1 MMLRAG
7 VFLSALLL
15 LVPFAPG
22 ASAQVIGLPRVLAA
36 AENGKA
42 APAAPAAT
50 SEKPAATNAKSAAP
64 AASAAAPKAPA
75 AAAPAKPEPDPFGR
89 ETPQGMVSG
98 LMNALAAADYERAVQ
113 FFETKEV
120 RGVPHWYVL
129 SGPELARRF
138 QEVLDRAGTVITPA
152 ELSNDPNGNVNDGLA
167 PNVERFGE
175 IKADGRMVPLLA
187 VRLERDGKSLWLV
200 STKTLSEVP
209 SLARTLDVG
218 ETRSSIDWLPEGPT
232 IDGAPASHWLAL
244 IILAAISF
252 GIAWALVA
260 WRGPIERLIRRGGSE
275 NRLSRFIEKSA
286 GPARVLLALLLFGIG
301 LQMLGVSVVARY
313 RALFAAQILG
323 WFAVAWLM
331 WRWSDAAGEVVLGRM
346 SQRGQLTAYSAVSFL
361 TRAFKVLLAVLF
373 LAALLRAFG
382 VNVTAGLAALGVGGL
397 AIALGAQKMFEN
409 LIGSLTLLAD
419 RPVRIGDFCRFGGTL
434 GTIEEI
440 GIRSTRIRTLDRT
453 VLTVPNGEFS
463 TLHIENY
470 SQRDRYWFH
479 PILNLRYETSTDQMR
494 HVLQELRAMLAQHPK
509 VEKDPRV
516 RLIGLGAYSL
526 DIEIFAY
533 ITAWDYTTFLE
544 IQEGLL
550 LACMDIVEASGTGF
564 AFPSSTLYLGRDSG
578 LDEKRTRAA
587 EMAIRRQREQAAEY
601 GAKSSK

>member
-7 VFLSALLL
+7 AFLSVLLL
-15 LVPFAPG
+15 LVSFACG
-22 ASAQVIGLPRVLAA
+22 SSAQVIGLPRVFAA
-36 AENGKA
+36 AESGKA
-42 APAAPAAT
+42 APPAPASKSVKPPT
-50 SEKPAATNAKSAAP
+50 SAL
-64 AASAAAPKAPA
+64 APKAPA
-75 AAAPAKPEPDPFGR
+75 AAPAPEPAKPEPDPFGR

-120 RGVPHWYVL
+120 PGVPHWYMVA
-129 SGPELARRF
+129 GPALAQRF
-138 QEVLDRAGTVITPA
+138 QEVLDLAGSVITPA
-152 ELSNDPNGNVNDGLA
+152 ELSDNPNGNVNDGLA
-167 PNVERFGE
+167 PNLERFGE
-175 IKADGRMVPLLA
+175 ISADGRKVPLLA
-187 VRLERDGKSLWLV
+187 VRVKRYGKSLWLV
-200 STKTLSEVP
+200 STKTLSEIP
-209 SLARTLDVG
+209 SLAHVLEVG
-218 ETRSSIDWLPEGPT
+218 ESRSWIDWLPEGPT
-232 IDGAPASHWLAL
+232 IGGAPASHWLAL

-252 GIAWALVA
+252 GVAWALVA
-260 WRGPIERLIRRGGSE
+260 WREPIERLIRRGGDE
-275 NRLSRFIEKSA
+275 NSLSRFIEKSA
-286 GPARVLLALLLFGIG
+286 GPARLLLALLLFGIG
-301 LQMLGVSVVARY
+301 LQTLGVSVIARY
-313 RALFAAQILG
+313 RAVFAAQILG
-323 WFAVAWLM
+323 WFALAWLM

-346 SQRGQLTAYSAVSFL
+346 SRRGQLTAYSAVSFL
-361 TRAFKVLLAVLF
+361 TRAFKMLLAVLL

-409 LIGSLTLLAD
+409 LIGSLTLIAD
-419 RPVRIGDFCRFGGTL
+419 RPVRIGDFCRFGRTL

-494 HVLQELRAMLAQHPK
+494 HVLRELRDMLTRHPQ
-509 VEKDPRV
+509 VEKDSMRV
-516 RLIGLGAYSL
+516 RLIGLGTYSL

-533 ITAWDYTTFLE
+533 ITAKDYVGFLE

-550 LACMDIVEASGTGF
+550 LACMEIVEASGTGF
-564 AFPSSTLYLGRDSG
+564 AFPSSTLYLGRDRG
-578 LDEKRTRAA
+578 LDEERTRAA
-587 EMAIRRQREQAAEY
+587 ETAIRCQREQAAD
-601 GAKSSK
+601 SKL